1 MIVTATR
8 EKMLFSDIEQAIT
21 RDPLFEQAYVFGDNQ
36 PLVACAVVLSDAR
49 WRPLAAAMAL
59 DPDAEASWR
68 SPAVAAL
75 MLEVI
80 GELTSAFPDSERPRA
95 VSVSLAPGMSN
106 NTLPTPAMMGE
117 RAELTHHYAPEKMR
131 VYPCATTPRA

>member
-1 MIVTATR
+1 MNVTSTR

-36 PLVACAVVLSDAR
+36 PFVACAVVLSDAR

-75 MLEVI
+75 MLDVI
-80 GELTSAFPDSERPRA
+80 GELTSAFPRDERPCA
-95 VSVSLAPGMSN
+95 VIVSLAPWTAN
-106 NTLPTPAMMGE
+106 NLLLTPALMLK
-117 RAELTHHYAPEKMR
+117 RASFTHHFAPDIMR
-131 VYPCATTPRA
+131 VYPSSTNTRA